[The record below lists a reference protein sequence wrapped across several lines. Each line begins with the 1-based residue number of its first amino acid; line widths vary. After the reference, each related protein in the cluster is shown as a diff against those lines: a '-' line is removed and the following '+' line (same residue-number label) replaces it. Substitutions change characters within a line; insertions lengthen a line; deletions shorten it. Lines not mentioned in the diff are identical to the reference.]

1 LRHPIRLTLLLLC
14 ALSLLLTG
22 CGTVTKRPDVDD
34 VDVATESSRMYEMV
48 VGRDQQMLRRL
59 SNLST
64 PLLIGNADLCDSN
77 TRFIIALK
85 VANIEDYRGHK
96 RDAMQAV
103 YELDDR
109 IQVLLVGREGPAHIA
124 GLREG
129 DIILAVNDIETP
141 KGMSA
146 SSFFKLHVAPLVES
160 GKPIKFTILRK
171 TQRISAYVQPV
182 LACDY
187 PVRLKVTGDV
197 NAYANGNSIVVYS
210 GLLNIFPEDEEV
222 GVVIAHELAHNIM
235 GHIEK
240 KTMEL
245 WSYTYLAK
253 ILNSASNSNGGSIY
267 ANMEYLKGSVDYEY
281 EADYV
286 GLYLAA
292 RAGLEI
298 DQAPTFLRRLAMD
311 SPGAIDR
318 DSTHPQYA
326 ARFVA
331 QESAIAE
338 IHHKMALGK
347 PLVPEFKTD
356 AVKKKSM
363 KDGVLPITF
372 RDMSKPL

>member
-1 LRHPIRLTLLLLC
+1 MRSPLRSFVVVLC
-14 ALSLLLTG
+14 ALSLLLSG
-22 CGTVTKRPDVDD
+22 CGAVTKRPDVDD
-34 VDVATESSRMYEMV
+34 VDVAAESSRMYEMV

-59 SNLST
+59 SDLST
-64 PLLIGNADLCDSN
+64 PLLIGNADLCDTK
-77 TRFIIALK
+77 TRYVIALK
-85 VANIEDYRGHK
+85 TANIEDYRGRK

-109 IQVLLVGREGPAHIA
+109 IQVVLVGREGPAHIA

-141 KGMSA
+141 RGMSA
-146 SSFFKLHVAPLVES
+146 SKFFKLHVAPLVEE
-160 GKPIKFTILRK
+160 GKPIKFTLLRK
-171 TQRISAYVQPV
+171 AQRIIALVQPV

-187 PVRLKVTGDV
+187 PVRLMVTSVV
-197 NAYANGNSIVVYS
+197 NAYANGSSIVVNS
-210 GLLNIFPEDEEV
+210 GLLSNFPDDEEV
-222 GVVIAHELAHNIM
+222 GVVVAHELAHNIM

-240 KTMEL
+240 KTLEL

-253 ILNSASNSNGGSIY
+253 VLNSSTSSNAGSVY
-267 ANMEYLKGSVDYEY
+267 ANFSYLQGSVDYEY

-298 DQAPTFLRRLAMD
+298 DNAPNFLRRLAMD
-311 SPGAIDR
+311 SPGSINR
-318 DSTHPQYA
+318 DTTHPQYA

-338 IHHKMALGK
+338 IHRKMALGK
-347 PLVPEFKTD
+347 PLFPEFKSD
-356 AVKKKSM
+356 EPKKKTM
-363 KDGVLPITF
+363 KDGVLPIW
-372 RDMSKPL
+372 RDLTTPQ